1 MFWNSL
7 SNNYED
13 DTMTATFKLT
23 YNICNIA
30 GNAHNNTSDAGNKKF
45 HSTDPIVLPGIIKD
59 FSKI

>member
-1 MFWNSL
+1 MSCQL
-7 SNNYED
+7 S
-13 DTMTATFKLT
+13 DTHKSKLT